1 MDSRGINGPLETRS
15 ESWVAWP
22 VSWSAVWVGALAAFC
37 TALIIGLVGLAVGAH
52 LLGPGARVENWHK
65 AGWASLIF
73 SVVGAFFSFVVAGWI
88 AARIAGIRR
97 SEPAMLHGAIAWLV
111 AVPLLLAAGA
121 LGAGS
126 FFGGWYGGL
135 AGTPAWAPPASATA
149 TAEPVLTPEQAAAVT
164 RNTALGA
171 VSALLLGLIG
181 SVLGGWMAS
190 GEPMTFTHTRYR
202 QQMATVP
209 LSERGAT
216 LTR

>member
-15 ESWVAWP
+15 ETWVAWP
-22 VSWSAVWVGALAAFC
+22 VAWSGVWVGALAAFC
-37 TALIIGLVGLAVGAH
+37 LALIIGLVALAVGAQ
-52 LLGPGARVENWHK
+52 LVGPAARVENWHK
-65 AGWASLIF
+65 AGWASIIF
-73 SVVGAFFSFVVAGWI
+73 SVVGAFFSFVVGGWV
-88 AARIAGIRR
+88 AARVAGIRR

-135 AGTPAWAPPASATA
+135 AGTPAWAPAAAPA
-149 TAEPVLTPEQAAAVT
+149 TAEPALTTEQAAAVT

-181 SVLGGWMAS
+181 SVLGGWLAS

-202 QQMATVP
+202 QQTGAVP
-209 LSERGAT
+209 LTSERAA
-216 LTR
+216 LTH